1 MAGVTLE
8 QLTKTYED
16 GFTAVRGI
24 SLNIEPG
31 SFVVLVGP
39 SGCGK
44 STTLRMIAGLET
56 ITRGT
61 LRIGDRVV
69 NDVRPKDRD
78 IAMVFQSYALYPHLS
93 VSENMGFSLR
103 MSGVKRSERLK
114 RVQDTAAMLGLER
127 ELHKK
132 PGQLSGGQR
141 QRVAL
146 GRAIVREPAV
156 FLFDEPLSNLD
167 PDRRITTRAEIRRIV
182 RELGT
187 TTVYVTHDHE
197 EAMALG
203 DVVVVMNE
211 GKIEQSGPPEE
222 VYAHPESLFV
232 GRFLGSPKMNVI
244 DCSVARSGEGATIRP
259 GCLAGV
265 SIMTEAS
272 RLPAGDR
279 VILGIRPQHVRLG
292 ASDAGTD
299 SLGEGR
305 VTHIEHLGFAQDL
318 TVELDGH
325 TLLVRDK
332 QMHPRSV
339 GEVCP
344 VSLNPGD
351 AHWFAPDEHAIAH
364 GASGVSETESVAG

>member
-1 MAGVTLE
+1 MARLTLE
-8 QLTKTYED
+8 NITKTYED
-16 GFTAVRGI
+16 GFTAVDEI
-24 SLNIEPG
+24 SLSIEPG

-56 ITRGT
+56 ITDGT
-61 LRIGDRVV
+61 LKIGDRVV
-69 NDVRPKDRD
+69 NGVRPKDRD
-78 IAMVFQSYALYPHLS
+78 IAMVFQNYALYPHLS
-93 VSENMGFSLR
+93 VGENMGFSLR
-103 MSGVKRSERLK
+103 MSGVNKRDRNE
-114 RVQDTAAMLGLER
+114 RVQHAAAMLGLEDI
-127 ELHKK
+127 LHKK

-146 GRAIVREPAV
+146 GRAIVRKPAV

-167 PDRRITTRAEIRRIV
+167 PDRRVSTRAEIRRIV

-211 GKIEQSGPPEE
+211 GKIEQAGPPDK
-222 VYAHPESLFV
+222 VYAKPDTLFV

-244 DCSVARSGEGATIRP
+244 ECAVERDGDRSFALPNG
-259 GCLAGV
+259 LDGV
-265 SIMTEAS
+265 RIEVKDA
-272 RLPAGDR
+272 AGDQMT
-279 VILGIRPQHVRLG
+279 LGIRPQHIRLG
-292 ASDAGTD
+292 SDDAG
-299 SLGEGR
+299 SAKLGEGK

-318 TVELDGH
+318 TLELDGH

-332 QMHPRSV
+332 EMTPRKI
-339 GEVCP
+339 GDACG
-344 VSLNPGD
+344 VSFDTRD
-351 AHWFAPDEHAIAH
+351 AHWF
-364 GASGVSETESVAG
+364 

>member
-1 MAGVTLE
+1 MAGLSLE
-8 QLTKTYED
+8 NITKIYED
-16 GFTAVRGI
+16 GFTAVDSI
-24 SLNIEPG
+24 SLRIEPG

-44 STTLRMIAGLET
+44 STTLRMIAGLES
-56 ITRGT
+56 ISGGE

-69 NDVRPKDRD
+69 NKIRPRDRD

-93 VSENMGFSLR
+93 VGDNMGFSLR
-103 MSGVKRSERLK
+103 MSRVGKAERDE
-114 RVQDTAAMLGLER
+114 RVMRAAEMLGLESI
-127 ELHKK
+127 LNKK

-146 GRAIVREPAV
+146 GRAIVREPSV

-211 GKIEQSGPPEE
+211 GKIEQAGPPAE
-222 VYAHPESLFV
+222 VYRKPETLFV
-232 GRFLGSPKMNVI
+232 AKFLGSPKMNTIECSI
-244 DCSVARSGEGATIRP
+244 DSQGDIPLAVLDNASPETDVRIPMKIPLSSISTP
-259 GCLAGV
+259 G
-265 SIMTEAS
+265 
-272 RLPAGDR
+272 R
-279 VILGIRPQHVRLG
+279 VTMGIRPQHVLLGVTQNGFARLG
-292 ASDAGTD
+292 V
-299 SLGEGR
+299 GR
-305 VTHIEHLGFAQDL
+305 VTHVEHLGFAQDL
-318 TVELDGH
+318 TVEVRGH

-332 QMHPRSV
+332 EITPRRI
-339 GEVCP
+339 GEECV
-344 VSLNPGD
+344 VSFDPEQT
-351 AHWFAPDEHAIAH
+351 HMF
-364 GASGVSETESVAG
+364 